1 MARQYSVNPEDITGK
16 KRSREIAL
24 PRQVAMYVCREMTGM
39 STTSIGRAF
48 GGRDHTT
55 VMHGCDKIG
64 EAVKG
69 DFAFK
74 KKIDE
79 LIALIENG

>member
-1 MARQYSVNPEDITGK
+1 MTPQDITGK
-16 KRSREIAL
+16 NRSQQIAL
-24 PRQVAMYVCREMTGM
+24 PRQIAMYICRRMTTL

-55 VMHGCDKIG
+55 VMHGCDKI
-64 EAVKG
+64 AASMNA

-74 KKIDE
+74 KKVEEIMG
-79 LIALIENG
+79 LIENR